1 MVGRCCEGGDSPG
14 KQWMTAGSCGKKEG
28 PDESVTWE
36 KQGCVQ
42 RGAGM
47 GSSRQQVPLA
57 EDTSLLGLK
66 R

>member
-1 MVGRCCEGGDSPG
+1 MDDSREL
-14 KQWMTAGSCGKKEG
+14 WKEG
-28 PDESVTWE
+28 PDESVTRE

-47 GSSRQQVPLA
+47 GRGRQQVPLA